1 MAGLPDLLTVEEAAR
16 ILRIGRTKAYAMAVE
31 WRTTQGKSGLPVV
44 DFGNALRVPRCQLE
58 AMIGGP
64 ITSSPSLATTTATAL
79 EIVERPTASVSPTEG
94 ASPTEPSAAAVQA
107 TSVAAAA
114 RANDSRPRS
123 SRRPPR
129 RRTRTADHPTLPFG
143 S

>member
-16 ILRIGRTKAYAMAVE
+16 VLRIGRTKAYAMAVE
-31 WRTTQGKSGLPVV
+31 WRTTHGKSGLPVV

-58 AMIGGP
+58 AMVGAP
-64 ITSSPSLATTTATAL
+64 ITSLGDLPISTAIAPEIEEPPPASGRSPDGT
-79 EIVERPTASVSPTEG
+79 SPTNPAPAVPG
-94 ASPTEPSAAAVQA
+94 VSAGPGPRPNDAS
-107 TSVAAAA
+107 A
-114 RANDSRPRS
+114 RP

-129 RRTRTADHPTLPFG
+129 RRAITADQPTLPFA